1 MQRVYNRYDLAIVK
15 TVIWQRKNFNGKTKK
30 LSEKVLTK
38 AKTCDILNKLS
49 PRAAENI
56 ENFIV

>member
-1 MQRVYNRYDLAIVK
+1 MSFKSHVK
-15 TVIWQRKNFNGKTKK
+15 WTEKQPERKNEKSFK
-30 LSEKVLTK
+30 KVLTK

>member
-1 MQRVYNRYDLAIVK
+1 MALELDKFEKI
-15 TVIWQRKNFNGKTKK
+15 KK
-30 LSEKVLTK
+30 VSKRVLTK